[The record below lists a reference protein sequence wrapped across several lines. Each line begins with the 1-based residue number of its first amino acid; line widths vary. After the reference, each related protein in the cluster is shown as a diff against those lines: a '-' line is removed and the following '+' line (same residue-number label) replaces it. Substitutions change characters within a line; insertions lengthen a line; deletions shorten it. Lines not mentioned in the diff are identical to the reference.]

1 MLRIRRSSRLNKPFI
16 LRPATRNSLW
26 GGVKL
31 KNEYGKDFDVT
42 PLAETWECSTHPH
55 GLSTIVTGIHKGRT
69 LKSVLKW
76 HKEYMGSN
84 VKNRRGDLPILIKF
98 IDAKDNLSVQ
108 VHPSDEY
115 AKAFENGQL
124 GKTEMWY
131 VAHASKDAS
140 LVYGFNQ
147 DVTADIV
154 RKALKEGTLEKYLN
168 KVNVEDDQLYFV
180 QSGTIHGI
188 GAGSLI
194 VEVQES
200 SDLTYRLYDYDRV
213 DRDGNKRELHVK
225 KAIDVMNM
233 NKMDPPRQP
242 LRVLRYRPGMAY
254 ESLVRCKYFEVDRI
268 LINTANAKNL
278 PVFQTKS
285 TSFEVFVCYD
295 GCGSVTFGK
304 YNTCLNFFKGDT
316 IFVPAHSV
324 PMKFHGRAG
333 LLKVHC

>member
-16 LRPATRNSLW
+16 LRAAARDSLW
-26 GGVKL
+26 GGVRL
-31 KNEYGKDFDVT
+31 KNDYGKDFDMS
-42 PLAETWECSTHPH
+42 PIAETWECSTHPH
-55 GLSTIVTGIHKGRT
+55 GLSTIVTGRFKNRT
-69 LKSVLKW
+69 LKSVLRM
-76 HKEYMGSN
+76 HPEFRGTN
-84 VKNRRGDLPILIKF
+84 IKNKKGDIPILIKF
-98 IDAKDNLSVQ
+98 IDARDNLSVQ

-115 AKAFENGQL
+115 AKVFENGQL

-131 VAHASKDAS
+131 VAHAAKNAS

-147 DVTADIV
+147 DVTPDVV
-154 RKALKEGTLEKYLN
+154 RDALKNGTLGQYLN
-168 KVNVEDDQLYFV
+168 KVPIKDNQVYFV

-188 GAGSLI
+188 GAGALI

-213 DRDGNKRELHVK
+213 DKNGNKRELHIK
-225 KAIDVMNM
+225 KAIEVMNM
-233 NKMDPPRQP
+233 KKMDPPRQP

-268 LINTANAKNL
+268 LINTANAKKL
-278 PVFQTKS
+278 PIFQSTP
-285 TSFEVFVCYD
+285 TSFEVFVCYN

-324 PMKFHGRAG
+324 PMKFHGKAE
-333 LLKVHC
+333 LLKIHC